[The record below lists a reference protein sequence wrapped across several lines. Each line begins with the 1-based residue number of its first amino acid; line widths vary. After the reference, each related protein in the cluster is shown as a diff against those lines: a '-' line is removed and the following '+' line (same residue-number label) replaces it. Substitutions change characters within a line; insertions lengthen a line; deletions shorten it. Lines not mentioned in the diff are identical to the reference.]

1 MADLY
6 CDYIHNTAQSLPITK
21 HLQHN
26 KNIKDTI
33 FIKKKNYFIHCYY
46 YTRNSPGYDSTL
58 LGNIK

>member
-33 FIKKKNYFIHCYY
+33 FIKKKIILFTAII
-46 YTRNSPGYDSTL
+46 TL
-58 LGNIK
+58 ETVPDMTARC